1 MATIKLGS
9 TKVANS
15 LIAYAEKKAV
25 EKSGIDCSPEYA
37 KSQFSATRQMHGKT
51 GGIQAH
57 HVIQSFLPG
66 ETTPKQANEI
76 GVELAKK
83 LAEGYESLIY
93 THADKDHIHNH
104 IVINSVSHENGYKF
118 QLHGKKSID
127 MVREISDSICEDY
140 GLSVV
145 KEPSAKV
152 RYTQAEQG
160 ILERGEVSW
169 KDVIREAIDY
179 EKSNSD
185 NYDEFKKNLEENHCI
200 EVNDKRKHIT
210 YRLEGHKRVVRGKT
224 LGMDYERGA
233 IENGFEKQ
241 IGREQDFSLGV
252 SSERNKR
259 TESVDEELHKSSS
272 RRGHGEESYT
282 GGTTGES
289 YEHFERDSAKDDFD
303 IEKARDVSGRL
314 RKDLN
319 RSYGKW
325 KESDGRQQQRGA
337 LENGQDREKL
347 REIDEEH
354 GRHSKE
360 STGISKERGSGFSR

>member
-118 QLHGKKSID
+118 QLHGRKSID

-210 YRLEGHKRVVRGKT
+210 YRLEGFKRVVRGKT
-224 LGMDYERGA
+224 LGMDYERGV
-233 IENGFEKQ
+233 IENGFERQ
-241 IGREQDFSLGV
+241 IGREQNFSVGV

-289 YEHFERDSAKDDFD
+289 YKHIKQDSTKDDFD

-314 RKDLN
+314 RKELN
-319 RSYGKW
+319 RSYGEW
-325 KESDGRQQQRGA
+325 KESDGRKQQRGA
-337 LENGQDREKL
+337 LENGQDRDKFK
-347 REIDEEH
+347 EINEEH

-360 STGISKERGSGFSR
+360 STGVSKERSSGFSR